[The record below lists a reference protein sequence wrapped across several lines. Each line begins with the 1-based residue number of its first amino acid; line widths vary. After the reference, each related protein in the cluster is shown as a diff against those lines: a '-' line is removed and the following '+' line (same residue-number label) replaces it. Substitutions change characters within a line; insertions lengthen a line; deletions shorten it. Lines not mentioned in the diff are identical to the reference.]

1 MVQHLVENDLCTTQ
15 QHGFTNGRSCLTN
28 LLETFESWIEVVD
41 KGYSVDVIFLD
52 FQEAFDKVLNTRL
65 LQKLSAYGIEG
76 KVLCWIADFLSDR
89 KMRIMVRGEYSEWV
103 DVISGVPQGSVL
115 GHILFL
121 SYVND
126 IPETVNCSIKMF
138 ADDTKLNVLLNLFR
152 TVKTIDDCNILQN
165 DLNTLSQWTNDWLLS
180 FNVDKCKVMHIGK
193 NNPKL
198 DYTMRT
204 ENENR
209 MLIETSEEN
218 DLGVWITNDLKHEKQ
233 VIAASQR
240 AMAVLRSVRRAFV
253 RFDIETFSIIYTSY
267 IRPHLE
273 YCIQA
278 WSPYYAKYILLLE
291 KVQRRATKLVWGLK
305 ELSYEERLERL

>member
-1 MVQHLVENDLCTTQ
+1 MQ
-15 QHGFTNGRSCLTN
+15 
-28 LLETFESWIEVVD
+28 
-41 KGYSVDVIFLD
+41 K
-52 FQEAFDKVLNTRL
+52 TRL
-65 LQKLSAYGIEG
+65 LQKLSAYGIKG

-89 KMRIMVRGEYSEWV
+89 KMRIMVRGDYSEWV

-115 GHILFL
+115 GPILFL
-121 SYVND
+121 IYVND
-126 IPETVNCSIKMF
+126 IPEIVNCSIKMF
-138 ADDTKLNVLLNLFR
+138 EDDTKLFR
-152 TVKTIDDCNILQN
+152 TVKSIDDCKILQN

-198 DYTMRT
+198 DYTMRS

-209 MLIETSEEN
+209 ILIETSEEKN
-218 DLGVWITNDLKHEKQ
+218 LGVWITNDLKHEKQ

-278 WSPYYAKYILLLE
+278 WSPYYAKDILLLE
-291 KVQRRATKLVWGLK
+291 KVQRRATKLVWGVK
-305 ELSYEERLERL
+305 ELSYDERLERLKLFSLEERRLRGDLIQTFKLLIWKENVDHDFFK